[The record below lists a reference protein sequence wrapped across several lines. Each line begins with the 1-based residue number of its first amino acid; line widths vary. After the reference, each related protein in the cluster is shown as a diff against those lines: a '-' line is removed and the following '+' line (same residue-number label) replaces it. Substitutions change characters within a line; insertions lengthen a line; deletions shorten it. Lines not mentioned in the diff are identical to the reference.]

1 MAQAGTANGGG
12 ESTSAS
18 LRMKVQKF
26 GSYLSGMVMPNIGA
40 LIAWGLIT
48 ALFIPDGWLPN
59 ETLAQLVE
67 PMLIYLLPLLI
78 GISGGRMVYGVR
90 GAVVGAIAT
99 LGAIVGSDVPMF
111 LGAFIMGPLGAYL
124 IMKFDELLE
133 GKVRQGFEMLVNNF
147 SAGIIG
153 GILAILG
160 LLGVSPIVT
169 ALSNAL
175 GAGVEFIINLNLL
188 PLVSIFVEPA
198 KVLFLN
204 NAINHGII
212 APLALDQAGEAGK
225 SILFLVETNP
235 GPGLGV
241 LLAYWFVGSG
251 VSRNSAP
258 GAAIIHFFGGIHEI
272 YFPYVLM
279 KPVLLLAVIAGG
291 ASGLFVESLLGVGL
305 VSTPAPGSII
315 AILALTPPG
324 NFIGVIL
331 GVATA
336 TGVSFLVASLL
347 IRRSSDEEDEDQLS
361 QATEQMEGM
370 KGKKSQASD
379 SLAANGSNGS
389 KEKTGVAAVPDAS
402 HVDSIVFACDAGMG
416 SSAMGASLLRKKV
429 NEADL
434 DIDVTNASIGDL
446 TGDEDIIIT
455 HKDLTE
461 RAKEHTPNAVHVS
474 VENFMNSPKYDEVI
488 EQLKNGG
495 SNGAAASNGDGGE
508 EEAGENGSGSFDYS
522 EIEKV
527 IFACDAGMG
536 SSAMGASLLRKKAQ
550 DAGLDLEVDNS
561 AINELVGDEDVII
574 THKDLTERAKSK
586 VPGAHHISVENFMN
600 SPKYDELV
608 DDIASARV

>member
-1 MAQAGTANGGG
+1 MAQSGTANGGG

-124 IMKFDELLE
+124 IMKFDELLH
-133 GKVRQGFEMLVNNF
+133 GKVKQGFEMLVNNF

-153 GILAILG
+153 GALAIVG
-160 LLGVSPIVT
+160 VLGVSPIVT

-175 GAGVEFIINLNLL
+175 GAGVEFIIDLGLL

-212 APLALDQAGEAGK
+212 APLALDQASQAGK

-279 KPVLLLAVIAGG
+279 KPVLLLAVVAGG

-305 VSTPAPGSII
+305 VSTPAPGSIL

-336 TGVSFLVASLL
+336 TAVSFLVASPL
-347 IRRSSDEEDEDQLS
+347 IRRSSSEEDEDELS
-361 QATEQMEGM
+361 QATEQMQDM
-370 KGKKSQASD
+370 KGKKSQAGD
-379 SLAANGSNGS
+379 ELGENGSNGS
-389 KEKTGVAAVPDAS
+389 KEKTGVAAVPEAS

-429 NEADL
+429 KNADL
-434 DIDVTNASIGDL
+434 DIEVTNASIGDL

-461 RAKEHTPNAVHVS
+461 RAKEKTPEAVHVS

-495 SNGAAASNGDGGE
+495 SNGAAASNGDGE
-508 EEAGENGSGSFDYS
+508 EEGENGSFDYS
-522 EIEKV
+522 KIEKV

-536 SSAMGASLLRKKAQ
+536 SSAMGASLLRKKAN

-561 AINELVGDEDVII
+561 AINELTGDEDVII

-586 VPGAHHISVENFMN
+586 VPDAHHISVENFMN

>member
-1 MAQAGTANGGG
+1 MSQAGTANGGG

-18 LRMKVQKF
+18 LRMKIQKF

-40 LIAWGLIT
+40 FIAWGLIT
-48 ALFIPDGWLPN
+48 ALFIPDGWAPN
-59 ETLAQLVE
+59 ETLAELVG
-67 PMLIYLLPLLI
+67 PMITYLLPLLI
-78 GISGGRMVYGVR
+78 AVSGGRMVYGVR

-99 LGAIVGSDVPMF
+99 MGVIVGTDVPMF

-124 IMKFDELLE
+124 IMKFDGLLDN
-133 GKVRQGFEMLVNNF
+133 KIRQGFEMLVNNF

-153 GILAILG
+153 GALAIAG
-160 LLGVSPIVT
+160 VLGVGPVVG
-169 ALSNAL
+169 ALSAAL
-175 GAGVEFIINLNLL
+175 GRGVEVIIGLGLL

-212 APLALDQAGEAGK
+212 APLALDQANQAGK
-225 SILFLVETNP
+225 SILFLIETNP

-251 VSRNSAP
+251 ISKASAP

-279 KPVLLLAVIAGG
+279 KPILLLAVIAGG
-291 ASGLFVESLLGVGL
+291 ASGLFVESIFGVGL
-305 VSTPAPGSII
+305 VSTPAPGSIF

-336 TGVSFLVASLL
+336 TTVSFLIASPL
-347 IRRSSDEEDEDQLS
+347 IRRSSDGEEDGDQLN
-361 QATEQMEGM
+361 QATEQMQDM
-370 KGKKSQASD
+370 KGKKSQAAD
-379 SLAANGSNGS
+379 SLAANGSSDS
-389 KEKTGVAAVPDAS
+389 KEKAGVAAVPDAT

-429 NEADL
+429 KEADL

-488 EQLKNGG
+488 EQLKNGE
-495 SNGAAASNGDGGE
+495 SNGAAASNGGDGE
-508 EEAGENGSGSFDYS
+508 EEDENGSFDYS
-522 EIEKV
+522 EVEKV

-536 SSAMGASLLRKKAQ
+536 SSAMGASLLRKKAK

-561 AINELVGDEDVII
+561 AINDLTGDEDVII
-574 THKDLTERAKSK
+574 THKNLTERAKSK
-586 VPGAHHISVENFMN
+586 VPSAHHISVENFMN

-608 DDIASARV
+608 DEIAAARV

>member
-12 ESTSAS
+12 ESTGTS

-48 ALFIPDGWLPN
+48 ALFIPDGWTPN

-153 GILAILG
+153 GALAILG

-204 NAINHGII
+204 NAINHGIL
-212 APLALDQAGEAGK
+212 APLALDQASQAGK

-251 VSRNSAP
+251 VSRASAP

-291 ASGLFVESLLGVGL
+291 ASGLFVESIFQVGL

-336 TGVSFLVASLL
+336 TAVSFLVASPL
-347 IRRSSDEEDEDQLS
+347 IRQSSGGEEDEDDLS
-361 QATEQMEGM
+361 QATEQMQEM
-370 KGKKSQASD
+370 KGSKSQAAGQLSG
-379 SLAANGSNGS
+379 NGSSGT
-389 KEKTGVAAVPDAS
+389 KEKTGVAAVPEAS

-429 NEADL
+429 KDADL
-434 DIDVTNASIGDL
+434 DINVTNASIGDL
-446 TGDEDIIIT
+446 KGDEDIIIT
-455 HKDLTE
+455 HKDLTD
-461 RAKEHTPNAVHVS
+461 RAKEKTPDAVHVS

-508 EEAGENGSGSFDYS
+508 ADENGSFDYS

-536 SSAMGASLLRKKAQ
+536 SSAMGASLLRKKAK

-561 AINELVGDEDVII
+561 AINELTGDEDVII

-586 VPGAHHISVENFMN
+586 VPDAHHISVDNFMN

>member
-1 MAQAGTANGGG
+1 MAQAGAGGG
-12 ESTSAS
+12 ESSSAS

-40 LIAWGLIT
+40 FIAWGLIT
-48 ALFIPDGWLPN
+48 ALFIPEGWLPN
-59 ETLAQLVE
+59 ETLAQLVG
-67 PMLIYLLPLLI
+67 PMITYLLPLLI
-78 GISGGRMVYGVR
+78 GVSGGRMVYGVR

-99 LGAIVGSDVPMF
+99 MGVIVGTDIPMF
-111 LGAFIMGPLGAYL
+111 LGAFIMGPLGGYL

-133 GKVRQGFEMLVNNF
+133 GRVRQGFEMLVNNF
-147 SAGIIG
+147 SSGIIG
-153 GILAILG
+153 GGLAIIG
-160 LLGVSPIVT
+160 LLGVGPVVGALST
-169 ALSNAL
+169 AL
-175 GAGVEFIINLNLL
+175 GKGVEVIIDAGLL

-198 KVLFLN
+198 KILFLN

-212 APLALDQAGEAGK
+212 APLALDQASQAGK

-251 VSRNSAP
+251 ISKASAP

-279 KPVLLLAVIAGG
+279 KPALVLAVICGG
-291 ASGLFVESLLGVGL
+291 ASGLFIESIFQVGL
-305 VSTPAPGSII
+305 VSTPAPGSIF

-336 TGVSFLVASLL
+336 TTVSFLVASPI
-347 IRRSSDEEDEDQLS
+347 IRRSSTSEEDGDQLT
-361 QATEQMEGM
+361 QATEQMQDM
-370 KGKKSQASD
+370 KGKKSQAAD
-379 SLAANGSNGS
+379 ELTENGSNGS
-389 KEKTGVAAVPDAS
+389 KEKTGVAAVPSAEQ
-402 HVDSIVFACDAGMG
+402 VRSIVFACDAGMG
-416 SSAMGASLLRKKV
+416 SSAMGASLLKKKV
-429 NEADL
+429 KDADL
-434 DIDVTNASIGDL
+434 DIDVTNSSIGDL

-474 VENFMNSPKYDEVI
+474 VDNFLNSPKYDEVI

-495 SNGAAASNGDGGE
+495 SNGAAASNEDGGE
-508 EEAGENGSGSFDYS
+508 EGDENGSFDYS
-522 EIEKV
+522 EIDKV

-536 SSAMGASLLRKKAQ
+536 SSAMGASLLRKKAK
-550 DAGLDLEVDNS
+550 DAGLSDLEVTNL
-561 AINELVGDEDVII
+561 AINDLPNDADVVI

-586 VPGAHHISVENFMN
+586 VPNAHHISVENFMN

-608 DDIASARV
+608 DEIASARV

>member
-12 ESTSAS
+12 ESTGTS

-124 IMKFDELLE
+124 IMKFDELLH
-133 GKVRQGFEMLVNNF
+133 GKVKQGFEMLVNNF

-153 GILAILG
+153 GALAIVG

-204 NAINHGII
+204 NAINHGIL
-212 APLALDQAGEAGK
+212 APLALDQASQAGK

-291 ASGLFVESLLGVGL
+291 ASGLFVESLFGVGL
-305 VSTPAPGSII
+305 VSTPAPGSIL

-336 TGVSFLVASLL
+336 TAVSFLVASPL
-347 IRRSSDEEDEDQLS
+347 IRRSSGSEEDDDQLS
-361 QATEQMEGM
+361 QATEQMQDM
-370 KGKKSQASD
+370 KGKKSPAAS
-379 SLAANGSNGS
+379 SLTENGSDGS
-389 KEKTGVAAVPDAS
+389 KEKTGVAAVPEAS

-429 NEADL
+429 KDADL

-446 TGDEDIIIT
+446 KGDEDIIIT

-461 RAKEHTPNAVHVS
+461 RAKEKTPDAVHVS

-495 SNGAAASNGDGGE
+495 ANGAAASNGEGGE
-508 EEAGENGSGSFDYS
+508 EEDENGSFDYS

-536 SSAMGASLLRKKAQ
+536 SSAMGASLLRKKAK

-561 AINELVGDEDVII
+561 AINDLTGDEDVII

-586 VPGAHHISVENFMN
+586 VPEAHHISVENFMN